1 MPSSAQNSP
10 PEYLLAPLRRLAEDV
25 GETTYLSTADGLD
38 VVVVASVEGNHAVR
52 VRGLHVGLSRL
63 AARARLGQADPRL
76 RGRRAYR
83 GLPRGRARLRA
94 RRARSSTP
102 DALRTRARGHPRAR
116 PRVRRRGVHRG
127 RLGRLRAGAAGRRAG
142 RRVHDHHP
150 DRALQRAP
158 GRTHRGRRGRG
169 SRRLQAGALDVSLI
183 YIEFISRRPGVALE
197 AFHAVAGG
205 GQEGWAG
212 DYDDDVAVLNL
223 GRTWRMGPEP
233 EYLTA
238 WYSPS
243 AGLERLD
250 EWERIFKS
258 GDAARFEEPFR
269 LAARIDRS
277 GVYEPLIEPVV
288 GSAGRYYAEFFDV
301 APRGHARRRARPL
314 RGARGAAS
322 RARAQPAVRPHR
334 PSRARPARARV
345 LGRALVRGAGRDR
358 ARARRRRAARSGSS
372 PRRSTTTSAPRRC
385 ERMTP
390 PLAADGRGVIVAS
403 TIRSTPGRA
412 AGSRTA
418 RRCCARSWA
427 RAPMP

>member
-1 MPSSAQNSP
+1 MVDAFQRQNSP

-52 VRGLHVGLSRL
+52 VRGLHVGFRGSLHARGSGKLIL
-63 AARARLGQADPRL
+63 AYAGDEAH
-76 RGRRAYR
+76 R
-83 GLPRGRARLRA
+83 GLPRGRAPSRA
-94 RRARSSTP
+94 RRTRSSTP
-102 DALRTRARGHPRAR
+102 APCARARRHSRAR

-142 RRVHDHHP
+142 RRLHDLHP
-150 DRALQRAP
+150 DRALPCAP
-158 GRTHRGRRGRG
+158 DRTHRGRRGRG
-169 SRRLQAGALDVSLI
+169 SRRLEAGALDVSLI

-212 DYDDDVAVLNL
+212 DYDDDIAVLNL

-258 GDAARFEEPFR
+258 GDAERFEEPFR

-277 GVYEPLIEPVV
+277 GAYEPLLEPVV

-301 APRGHARRRARPL
+301 APGVTREDVARLL
-314 RGARGAAS
+314 RGAGGAPL
-322 RARAQPAVRPHR
+322 RARDQPPLRPHR
-334 PSRARPARARV
+334 AARARPARARV
-345 LGRALVRGAGRDR
+345 LGRAFVRGAGRDR
-358 ARARRRRAARSGSS
+358 ARARRRREPDPARHRGALQRL
-372 PRRSTTTSAPRRC
+372 RRRDAVSA
-385 ERMTP
+385 
-390 PLAADGRGVIVAS
+390 
-403 TIRSTPGRA
+403 
-412 AGSRTA
+412 
-418 RRCCARSWA
+418 
-427 RAPMP
+427 